1 MNNRKQM
8 LKNLKKEKKLRNS
21 HIEDNENII
30 GRFIG
35 TIFGVLLFLVVGY
48 LLVGIFFT
56 KTIKFGKEE
65 KEKTEV
71 TIDNSTIL
79 IGNSL
84 KQKEEEYIVV
94 IYDINN
100 SDDKTISN
108 WLSLYKTNHSDAT
121 VYSVDSKNKMNSK
134 YIVEKDSNKEAKS
147 LEELKVI
154 APTVL
159 KVNNGS
165 ITEYYEG
172 ETSVKEMLKK

>member
-1 MNNRKQM
+1 M
-8 LKNLKKEKKLRNS
+8 LEYQDLHQKSLQEIDDRYHHL
-21 HIEDNENII
+21 INI
-30 GRFIG
+30 R
-35 TIFGVLLFLVVGY
+35 
-48 LLVGIFFT
+48 
-56 KTIKFGKEE
+56 EH
-65 KEKTEV
+65 
-71 TIDNSTIL
+71 D
-79 IGNSL
+79 
-84 KQKEEEYIVV
+84 IV
-94 IYDINN
+94 NN